1 MKMLHKILV
10 VLSLLVI
17 LVFKTQVIS
26 AQSTAPADTA
36 SYPYWIE
43 MMQDPG
49 ANFFATQSAFYKYWE
64 NRPITK
70 GCGYKPFKRWE
81 YMMQSR
87 VDQYGNKPAPDK
99 IYNEYAAYN
108 SRKSTDAYSGNWQ
121 SQGPFILPADK
132 GYEGLG
138 RINAVAFHPTD
149 PNIIYI
155 GAPAGGLWKTT
166 VGGNEWTTTTDVL
179 PTLGVS
185 AIAIDPSNPDIIYI
199 GTGDRD
205 ASDAPGMG
213 VMKSTDGGLTWAMSN
228 AGMGNVIVGDMLID
242 NTNPL
247 ILYAA
252 TATGIYKSTNGG
264 TTWLQKKAGNFK
276 DITFKPF
283 TTSVIYGTASG
294 NFFRSTDSG
303 ETWQQITSGLVG
315 NPRAVIAV
323 TPANPEVVY
332 LMASKPD
339 NGFQG
344 LYKSSDGGSSFNL
357 KSNSPNIFDWSCDG
371 SGTGGQAWYDMA
383 LAVDQNNEDVIYAGG
398 VDIWKSSNG
407 GTSWQIN
414 AHWYGGCGKPA
425 VHADQHIF
433 TVNPLN
439 GKIYAGNDGGI
450 YWTDNGGS
458 NWHEISS
465 GLAISQ
471 AYKIGQSAQ
480 IDDLVVNGYQ
490 DNGSSI
496 LENGTWYA
504 IGGGDGMECAIDYT
518 NSNYRYTTVYYGT
531 IDRVYGQSGQGAIA
545 GKDINGITEEG
556 DWVTPFILDEN
567 DPNTM
572 FIGYKNV
579 WRSRNIKASNTGQ
592 VSWTKIS
599 SISLGN
605 LKVMEQS
612 PVNTDI
618 MLVSNDG
625 SINYST
631 NVQSGNPVWKTME
644 SLPGSGKITD
654 IECSPE
660 DANTIYLTRGTK
672 VYRTVDFGQNWENI
686 SGSLPAINV
695 NTIVYYKGT
704 RDGIYIGTDAGV
716 YYKDAS
722 LNDWI
727 QFSAGLPV
735 SSKITELEIF
745 YDNTNPAN
753 DRIKAGTYG
762 RGLWKSDMYFAEP
775 QADFTSSRQLI
786 PPGCSVNFKDLSTG
800 VPNEWIWSFQGGEP
814 ANSFVRNPQ
823 NIVFNTPGQY
833 TVQLIVTNGAG
844 ESSMIKQAYITVSD
858 TLKPAVDFDASARAI
873 CFDTEIIEF
882 YDRSENCPSSWKW
895 QFSPSTINFINGT
908 NQFSQNPQVVFLNKG
923 RYNVSLTVTNSNGS
937 RTLTKNEFIAV
948 GGYSLPFVE
957 DFESG
962 SFTANNWSIVNNEN
976 DKTWELTTTAG
987 LSEGTTSAWINLF
1000 NYNAPPGRRD
1010 RLITPALD
1018 FSGMSEVY
1026 LTFDHAYATRYN
1038 TYSDTLIIYLSDDC
1052 GETWNRIFTTWEAGA
1067 GTFATVPKT
1076 TSFFAPQTSEDWC
1089 GNGWGSD
1096 CYNLDLSAW
1105 ANYSGIKIAFETY
1118 NRIGNNL
1125 YIDNVSLSNSTDN
1138 RPVKELSGFLNVY
1151 PNPADHMCTIVF
1163 DKPVNNYELR
1173 ILDQLGKECLTKKGD
1188 NSSIPNL
1195 SLDVSDLA
1203 AGVYIIS
1210 VSTTD
1215 KTWLKKLIIQ

>member
-1 MKMLHKILV
+1 MLHKILA
-10 VLSLLVI
+10 VLSLLII
-17 LVFKTQVIS
+17 LIIETQTVN
-26 AQSTAPADTA
+26 AQSVMPADTA

-43 MMQDPG
+43 MMQDPN

-87 VDQYGNKPAPDK
+87 IDQYGNKPAPDK
-99 IYNEYAAYN
+99 IFNEYN
-108 SRKSTDAYSGNWQ
+108 SFSDRKSPSTYEGNWQ
-121 SQGPFILPADK
+121 SQGPFVLPADK

-138 RINAVAFHPTD
+138 RINAIAFHPSD
-149 PNIIYI
+149 PNTIYI
-155 GAPAGGLWKTT
+155 GAPAGGLWVTT
-166 VGGNEWTTTTDVL
+166 VGGNSWTSTTDVL

-185 AIAIDPSNPDIIYI
+185 AIAVDPANPMNIYI

-228 AGMGNVIVGDMLID
+228 SGMGNVIVGDMLID
-242 NTNPL
+242 YTNSMIL
-247 ILYAA
+247 IAA
-252 TATGIYKSTNGG
+252 TSSGIFKSVDGG
-264 TTWLQKKAGNFK
+264 VSWVQKKPGNFK
-276 DITFKPF
+276 DIAFKPF

-294 NFFRSTDSG
+294 NFFRSTDNG
-303 ETWQQITSGLVG
+303 DTWQQITNGLVS

-344 LYKSSDGGSSFNL
+344 LYKSTDGGSSFVQ
-357 KSNSPNIFDWSCDG
+357 KSTSPNIFDWSCDG

-383 LAVDQNNEDVIYAGG
+383 LVADPNNADIIYAGG

-407 GTSWQIN
+407 GTTWQIN

-433 TVNPLN
+433 TFNPLN
-439 GKIYAGNDGGI
+439 NKIYAGNDGGI

-458 NWHEISS
+458 NWHEITN

-490 DNGSSI
+490 DNGTSI

-518 NSNYRYTTVYYGT
+518 NSNYRYTTIYYGT
-531 IDRVYGQSGQGAIA
+531 IDRTYGQSGQGAIA

-556 DWVTPFILDEN
+556 DWVTPFIIDEN

-579 WRSRNIKASNTGQ
+579 WRSRNIKATNTDQ
-592 VSWTKIS
+592 VDWTKIS

-605 LKVMEQS
+605 LKVVEQS

-618 MLVSNDG
+618 MLVSNDA
-625 SINYST
+625 SISYST
-631 NVQSGNPVWKTME
+631 NVQSEVPVWKTME
-644 SLPGSGKITD
+644 SLPGTGKITD

-672 VYRTVDFGQNWENI
+672 VYKTIDFGHDWENI
-686 SGSLPAINV
+686 SGTLPAVNI
-695 NTIVYYKGT
+695 NTIVYYKGS
-704 RDGIYIGTDAGV
+704 REGLYIGTDAGV
-716 YYKDAS
+716 FYKDAS
-722 LNDWI
+722 LPDWI
-727 QFSAGLPV
+727 IFSEGLPV
-735 SSKITELEIF
+735 SSKITELEIY
-745 YDNTNPAN
+745 YDYANPVN

-762 RGLWKSDMYFAEP
+762 RGLWKSDLFYAEP
-775 QADFTSSRQLI
+775 VADFTSSKQLI
-786 PPGCSVNFKDLSTG
+786 TPGCSVNFKDLSTG
-800 VPNEWIWSFQGGEP
+800 VPHEWIWSFQGGQP
-814 ANSFVRNPQ
+814 ANSYVKNPQ

-844 ESSMIKQAYITVSD
+844 ESSMIKQYYITVSD
-858 TLKPAVDFDASARAI
+858 TLKPAVDFDASVHAI
-873 CFDTEIIEF
+873 CFDTEIVEF
-882 YDRSENCPSSWKW
+882 YDRSENCPLTWKW
-895 QFSPSTINFINGT
+895 QFSPSTINFVNGT

-937 RTLTKNEFIAV
+937 RTLTRNEYIAV

-962 SFTANNWSIVNNEN
+962 TFTTNNWTIINNEE
-976 DKTWELTTTAG
+976 DKTWELTNTSG
-987 LSEGTTSAWINLF
+987 LPDNTTSAWINLF

-1010 RLITPALD
+1010 KLITPALD

-1076 TSFFAPQTSEDWC
+1076 TSFFAPQSADDWC
-1089 GNGWGSD
+1089 GNGWGSN
-1096 CYNLDLSAW
+1096 CYTIDLSNW
-1105 ANYSGIKIAFETY
+1105 ADYSGIKIAFETY

-1125 YIDNVSLSNSTDN
+1125 YIDNVSFSNSTAAKTVAKSN
-1138 RPVKELSGFLNVY
+1138 EQFSVF
-1151 PNPADHMCTIVF
+1151 PNPADQLITITST
-1163 DKPVNNYELR
+1163 KPFNNLKVRLTDE
-1173 ILDQLGKECLTKKGD
+1173 LGKVILADEHPIINSLSKTLDLSNIDSGIYVLILTDDDHTEIKKVV
-1188 NSSIPNL
+1188 I
-1195 SLDVSDLA
+1195 
-1203 AGVYIIS
+1203 
-1210 VSTTD
+1210 
-1215 KTWLKKLIIQ
+1215 K

>member
-1 MKMLHKILV
+1 MKKLHKLLV

-17 LVFKTQVIS
+17 LVLKTQVIT

-43 MMQDPG
+43 MMQNPN

-99 IYNEYAAYN
+99 IYNEYVAYQ

-138 RINAVAFHPTD
+138 RINAIAFHPTD

-185 AIAIDPSNPDIIYI
+185 SIVIHPSNPDIIYI

-213 VMKSTDGGLTWAMSN
+213 VMKSTDGGNTWLISN
-228 AGMGNVIVGDMLID
+228 TGMGNVIVGDMLID
-242 NTNPL
+242 SSNPL
-247 ILYAA
+247 ILIAA
-252 TATGIYKSTNGG
+252 TSAGIFKSINGG
-264 TTWLQKKAGNFK
+264 ASWLQKKAGNFK
-276 DITFKPF
+276 DIAFKPF
-283 TTSVIYGTASG
+283 NTSVVYGTSSG
-294 NFFRSTDSG
+294 NFYKSTDNG
-303 ETWQQITSGLVG
+303 ETWQQISNGLEG

-332 LMASKPD
+332 LMASKSD
-339 NGFQG
+339 NGFLG
-344 LYKSSDGGSSFNL
+344 IYKSTNEGNSFTR

-371 SGTGGQAWYDMA
+371 SGSGGQAWYDMA
-383 LAVDQNNEDVIYAGG
+383 LAVDQNNADIIYAGG
-398 VDIWKSSNG
+398 VDIWKSTNG

-531 IDRVYGQSGQGAIA
+531 IDRVYGQNGQGAIA

-556 DWVTPFILDEN
+556 DWVTPFIIDEN

-599 SISLGN
+599 SLTLGN
-605 LKVMEQS
+605 LKVIEQS

-618 MLVSNDG
+618 LLVANDG
-625 SINYST
+625 SIYYST
-631 NVQSGNPVWKTME
+631 NAQSANPIWKAMQG
-644 SLPGSGKITD
+644 LPGSGKITD
-654 IECSPE
+654 IECDPE
-660 DANTIYLTRGTK
+660 NEQGIFITRGIK
-672 VYRTVDFGQNWENI
+672 VYKTSDLGQNWLDI
-686 SGSLPAINV
+686 SGSLPQINI
-695 NTIVYYKGT
+695 NTIVYRKNSREGL
-704 RDGIYIGTDAGV
+704 YIGTDAGV

-727 QFSAGLPV
+727 QFSQGLPA

-745 YDNTNPAN
+745 YDNSNPAN
-753 DRIKAGTYG
+753 DRIKAGTFG
-762 RGLWKSDMYFAEP
+762 RGLWKSDMYFADP

-786 PPGCSVNFKDLSTG
+786 PPGCSINFKDLSTG

-814 ANSFVRNPQ
+814 ANSYIQNPQ
-823 NIVFNTPGQY
+823 NIVFNNPGQY
-833 TVQLIVTNGAG
+833 TVQLIVTNAAG
-844 ESSMIKQAYITVSD
+844 ESSIIKQAYITVSD
-858 TLKPAVDFDASARAI
+858 TLKPAVDFDASAHAI

-882 YDRSENCPSSWKW
+882 YDKSENCPTSWKW
-895 QFSPSTINFINGT
+895 QFSPSTINFVNGT
-908 NQFSQNPQVVFLNKG
+908 NQFSENPQVVFLNKG

-937 RTLTKNEFIAV
+937 RTLTKNEYIAV
-948 GGYSLPFVE
+948 GGFLLPYEENFENASLL
-957 DFESG
+957 SG
-962 SFTANNWSIVNNEN
+962 WSIEN
-976 DKTWELTTTAG
+976 PDEDKTWSFIETNG
-987 LSEGTTSAWINLF
+987 LNGSSMSAWMDL
-1000 NYNAPPGRRD
+1000 YTYSAPPGRRD
-1010 RLITPALD
+1010 KLITPALD
-1018 FSGMSEVY
+1018 FTGLSEVY
-1026 LTFDHAYATRYN
+1026 LTFDHAYASRYSN
-1038 TYSDTLIIYLSDDC
+1038 TSDSLIIYISDDC
-1052 GETWNRIFTTWEAGA
+1052 GTTWSRVFGTADKGA
-1067 GTFATVPKT
+1067 GTFATAPKT
-1076 TSFFAPQTSEDWC
+1076 TNPFFPAIADDWC
-1089 GNGWGSD
+1089 GNGWGSN
-1096 CYNLDLSAW
+1096 CYTIDLSQL
-1105 ANYSGIKIAFETY
+1105 ANYSAVKLAFESWD
-1118 NRIGNNL
+1118 RLGNNL
-1125 YIDNVSLSNSTDN
+1125 FIDNVKISNSTDN
-1138 RPVKELSGFLNVY
+1138 KPVKELSEFLNVY
-1151 PNPADHMCTIVF
+1151 PNPADRLCTIVF
-1163 DKPVNNYELR
+1163 GKAISNYELR
-1173 ILDQLGKECLTKKGD
+1173 IVDQLGKECLSKKGD
-1188 NSSIPNL
+1188 NSSIQNL

-1210 VSTTD
+1210 VATADNS
-1215 KTWLKKLIIQ
+1215 WLKKLIIQ